1 MEVTKPKFILTTKSL
16 FITSFI
22 LFSLMSVF
30 FFLSLSFSS
39 SFDFFGEESSIRFFD
54 VAALIF
60 FISIGFYALMPLFR
74 FIVNF
79 RKIETEEEKKSVSGF
94 FIRYFGGFAVS
105 FLIIFLPGAGALS
118 GLNDFFIYGILT
130 ITIFYIVS
138 IFTLFEN
145 NFLDELLKPAKKIIL
160 TTRFLFTS
168 SLILFSLSFLMLI
181 LNTFTDSLVTK
192 YFNNDE
198 IYYDTPENLNNEDF
212 ENYQYDEDYENY
224 QYDEDAL
231 PLIDES
237 EQSVL
242 ASTSINSNSIYEES
256 LLLIDDILTSINN
269 FLQQFSVIF
278 YILLPLFRLLI
289 NYKKVETPEEVL
301 CVSGFYTRYFLGL
314 VIGFVIMGA
323 GLNSADGV
331 ILFSIAM
338 LIFHLIALKTLKSK
352 VYWVEENKI

>member
-30 FFLSLSFSS
+30 FFCNLLYSS
-39 SFDFFGEESSIRFFD
+39 SFYFFGDESSIRFFD
-54 VAALIF
+54 IAILIF
-60 FISIGFYALMPLFR
+60 FISIGFYALMPIFR

-79 RKIETEEEKKSVSGF
+79 RKVETEEEKKSVSGF

-145 NFLDELLKPAKKIIL
+145 NFLDELFKPAKKIIL

-198 IYYDTPENLNNEDF
+198 IYYDTPENLNNED
-212 ENYQYDEDYENY
+212 YENY
-224 QYDEDAL
+224 QNDEDAL

-256 LLLIDDILTSINN
+256 LLLIDDTLTSINN

-301 CVSGFYTRYFLGL
+301 CVSGFYIRYFLGL
-314 VIGFVIMGA
+314 IIGFVIMGA

-352 VYWVEENKI
+352 VYWVEETKI

>member
-1 MEVTKPKFILTTKSL
+1 
-16 FITSFI
+16 
-22 LFSLMSVF
+22 
-30 FFLSLSFSS
+30 
-39 SFDFFGEESSIRFFD
+39 
-54 VAALIF
+54 
-60 FISIGFYALMPLFR
+60 MPIFR

-94 FIRYFGGFAVS
+94 FIRYFGGFVVS

-145 NFLDELLKPAKKIIL
+145 NFLDELFKPAKKIIL

-198 IYYDTPENLNNEDF
+198 IYYDTPENLNNED
-212 ENYQYDEDYENY
+212 YENY
-224 QYDEDAL
+224 QNDEDAL

-256 LLLIDDILTSINN
+256 LLLIDDTLTSINN

-301 CVSGFYTRYFLGL
+301 CVSGFYIRYFLGL
-314 VIGFVIMGA
+314 IIGFVIMGA
-323 GLNSADGV
+323 GLNSSDGV

-352 VYWVEENKI
+352 VYWVEEIKI